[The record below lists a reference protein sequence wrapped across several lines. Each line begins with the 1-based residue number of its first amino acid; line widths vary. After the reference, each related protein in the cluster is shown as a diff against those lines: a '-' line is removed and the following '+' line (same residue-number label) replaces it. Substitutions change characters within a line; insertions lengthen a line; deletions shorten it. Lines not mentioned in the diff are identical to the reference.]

1 MQICMFMNVIKQMK
15 SKQRFHVVN
24 TVEGILNILL
34 ILHIIPTTATPSTFS
49 LLLKFDVNV
58 YLSW

>member
-15 SKQRFHVVN
+15 AKQRFRVAN
-24 TVEGILNILL
+24 TVRSILNILL
-34 ILHIIPTTATPSTFS
+34 ILHIISTTATPSMLS
-49 LLLKFDVNV
+49 LLLKFNVNV